1 MPAPEQKKKALPAMG
16 VKKKKEKVKPVF
28 KPYDRGKLLC
38 RGIWKRVLK
47 LMGTYAAFVFISL
60 ILGTTVGEGAAF
72 LRVFINAGM
81 ILALWYLVFAEGAG
95 DGETDVALGETAL
108 GRREQGRSL
117 PKEDSDKAFCPA
129 RGFAVGLIAML
140 PFLLVTAVYAFC
152 AVKQVY
158 VLQSLPAWVSGLSGV
173 DEIGGALAYY
183 DRQVTLG
190 AVDIL
195 RIVSRLLSIPYVN
208 IVTANDADRLL
219 TLDRMIPLTILMPA
233 LFYGLGYLTGPRR
246 RAMIHG
252 SIASND
258 RRRIRREKAARRR
271 RARGPRELV

>member
-1 MPAPEQKKKALPAMG
+1 MPAAEQKKNALPAVG
-16 VKKKKEKVKPVF
+16 NKKKKEKVNPVF
-28 KPYDRGKLLC
+28 KPYDRGTLFC
-38 RGIWKRVLK
+38 RGIWKRILK
-47 LMGTYAAFVFISL
+47 VMGTFAAFVFVSLIFGTAVGEGGIFLRLLINGSL
-60 ILGTTVGEGAAF
+60 ILV
-72 LRVFINAGM
+72 
-81 ILALWYLVFAEGAG
+81 LWYLVFNEGAG
-95 DGETDVALGETAL
+95 DGEMDVALGETVL

-117 PKEDSDKAFCPA
+117 PKEDADKAYCPA
-129 RGFAVGLIAML
+129 RGFAVGLLAML
-140 PFLLVTAVYAFC
+140 PFILVTAAYAFC

-158 VLQSLPAWVSGLSGV
+158 TLQTLPSWVSGLSGV
-173 DEIGGALAYY
+173 EEIGGALSYY
-183 DRQVTLG
+183 NRQVTLG

-195 RIVSRLLSIPYVN
+195 RIISRLISIPYVN

-219 TLDRMIPLTILMPA
+219 TLDRMIPLTILMPVLA
-233 LFYGLGYLTGPRR
+233 YGVGYLTGPRR

>member
-1 MPAPEQKKKALPAMG
+1 MPAAEQKKNASPVTG
-16 VKKKKEKVKPVF
+16 NKKKKEKVKPVF
-28 KPYDRGKLLC
+28 KPYDRGRILC
-38 RGIWKRVLK
+38 RGIWKRILK
-47 LMGTYAAFVFISL
+47 AMGTFAAFVFVSL
-60 ILGTTVGEGAAF
+60 IFGSAVGEGGLF
-72 LRVFINAGM
+72 LRLFINGGLL
-81 ILALWYLVFAEGAG
+81 LALWYLLFNEGAG

-108 GRREQGRSL
+108 GRREQGREL
-117 PKEDSDKAFCPA
+117 PKKDADKAFCPA
-129 RGFAVGLIAML
+129 RGFAVGLLAML
-140 PFLLVTAVYAFC
+140 PFLVVTVAYAFC

-158 VLQSLPAWVSGLSGV
+158 ALQTLPSWVSGLSGV
-173 DEIGGALAYY
+173 EEIGGALSYY

-190 AVDIL
+190 AADIL

-219 TLDRMIPLTILMPA
+219 TLDRLIPLTILVPA
-233 LFYGLGYLTGPRR
+233 LFYGFGYLTGPRR